1 MLATRFKIKAHDTRA
16 KNMKNS
22 ISLIG
27 MAGAGKSSIG
37 IKVAQQ
43 LNLKFVDSDLLIEER
58 FAQTLQEI
66 LDDAG
71 YLKLRAI
78 EEEVLLSIDLA
89 GTVLSTGG
97 SAVYSEKS
105 MQYLQQNSLV
115 IYLEVPFDQILERV
129 PSFLDRGFA
138 KEPSQSIEDAFC
150 EREEL
155 YQNSAHHIISNTTDL
170 NSCVSKII
178 ALI

>member
-1 MLATRFKIKAHDTRA
+1 
-16 KNMKNS
+16 
-22 ISLIG
+22 

-37 IKVAQQ
+37 IKLAQQ

-89 GTVLSTGG
+89 DTVLSTGG
-97 SAVYSEKS
+97 SAVYSDKS

-138 KEPSQSIEDAFC
+138 KEPSQSIEDAFY

>member
-1 MLATRFKIKAHDTRA
+1 
-16 KNMKNS
+16 MKNS

-78 EEEVLLSIDLA
+78 EEEAILSIDIA
-89 GTVLSTGG
+89 DTVLSTGG
-97 SAVYSEKS
+97 SAVYSDKS

-138 KEPSQSIEDAFC
+138 KEPSQSIEDAFY

>member
-1 MLATRFKIKAHDTRA
+1 
-16 KNMKNS
+16 MKNS

-43 LNLKFVDSDLLIEER
+43 LNLKVVDSDFLIEAR
-58 FAQTLQEI
+58 FTQTLQEI
-66 LDDAG
+66 LDDVG

-78 EEEVLLSIDLA
+78 EEEAILSIDLA
-89 GTVLSTGG
+89 DTVLSTGG
-97 SAVYSEKS
+97 SAVYSNKAME
-105 MQYLQQNSLV
+105 YLQQNSLV
-115 IYLEVPFDQILERV
+115 IYLEVPFDKILERV

-138 KEPSQSIEDAFC
+138 KEPSQSIEDAFR

-155 YQNSAHHIISNTTDL
+155 YQTSAHHIVSNTQDI
-170 NSCVSKII
+170 NACVSKII
-178 ALI
+178 ALV

>member
-1 MLATRFKIKAHDTRA
+1 MIHYSKAL
-16 KNMKNS
+16 NMKNS

-43 LNLKFVDSDLLIEER
+43 LNLKVVDSDFLIEER
-58 FAQTLQEI
+58 FTQTLQEI
-66 LDDAG
+66 LDDVG

-78 EEEVLLSIDLA
+78 EAEIILSINLA
-89 GTVLSTGG
+89 DTVLSTGG
-97 SAVYSEKS
+97 SAIYSNKA

-138 KEPSQSIEDAFC
+138 KEPSQSIEDVFR

-155 YQNSAHHIISNTTDL
+155 YQNSAHHIISNTKDI

-178 ALI
+178 ALV

>member
-1 MLATRFKIKAHDTRA
+1 MR
-16 KNMKNS
+16 NS

-37 IKVAQQ
+37 IKLAQQ

-89 GTVLSTGG
+89 DTVLSTGG
-97 SAVYSEKS
+97 SAVYSDKS

-138 KEPSQSIEDAFC
+138 KEPSQSIEDAFY